1 MNSTALNIIAS
12 IFVVSCVISMLFVLV
27 RTYFC
32 YFAKPKKC
40 SRDCSCEAL
49 KDARLVEMYCDKEE
63 VEASVK
69 TPAYTEKTKRTRK
82 PKAEA
87 TTEKPAK
94 KKPGRKKKI

>member
-1 MNSTALNIIAS
+1 MNSTLLNIITS
-12 IFVVSCVISMLFVLV
+12 LFVFSCVFSMLFGLT

-40 SRDCSCEAL
+40 SRDCSREAL

-63 VEASVK
+63 AEASVK

-87 TTEKPAK
+87 TTEEPAK